1 MNARN
6 IRTYVY
12 ARMRAE
18 MRVGERTRVRELRVS
33 VCMELRMCVCMYVG
47 SGCCIGARRIR
58 CGPSVSVYRASLVRQ
73 L

>member
-47 SGCCIGARRIR
+47 SGC
-58 CGPSVSVYRASLVRQ
+58 
-73 L
+73 